1 MCNPQLTLRRG
12 EALIEDGWMDAEVRV
27 CVCVSQT
34 GDRILSIND
43 VSLEG
48 MTHTQA
54 GVLLKNITGSV
65 SLQVGGRKM
74 ALKLPWLFGL
84 RLTQP

>member
-1 MCNPQLTLRRG
+1 M
-12 EALIEDGWMDAEVRV
+12 DGWMDTEVRA
-27 CVCVSQT
+27 CVCASQT

-48 MTHTQA
+48 MTHIQA

-65 SLQVGGRKM
+65 SLQVGGRKNGNRKT
-74 ALKLPWLFGL
+74 AVASAL